1 MEDAILCCLRRG
13 ADPKAVRQWFKL
25 NENTRI
31 QVRTGAGTTRFQDV
45 GAVVG
50 QGMLGGALVSQAVLD
65 EGVGEHLPA
74 GGELQMEYGKVPMAP
89 LLWMDDI
96 INNTGSIEEARQV
109 NAKTDCVM
117 KQRGLTLNQDKSVC
131 LVLGSK
137 NLKEKCQFCPKA
149 VWAGLRR
156 PLFPSSRQWVGAWP

>member
-1 MEDAILCCLRRG
+1 MFVFKSIVAKYRSQGKVVIIQSYDVSKFFDKEMMEDAILCCLRRG

-65 EGVGEHLPA
+65 EGVGEHLPP
-74 GGELQMEYGKVPMAP
+74 GGGAP
-89 LLWMDDI
+89 DGI
-96 INNTGSIEEARQV
+96 RKSSHGSFIV
-109 NAKTDCVM
+109 D
-117 KQRGLTLNQDKSVC
+117 G
-131 LVLGSK
+131 
-137 NLKEKCQFCPKA
+137 
-149 VWAGLRR
+149 
-156 PLFPSSRQWVGAWP
+156 